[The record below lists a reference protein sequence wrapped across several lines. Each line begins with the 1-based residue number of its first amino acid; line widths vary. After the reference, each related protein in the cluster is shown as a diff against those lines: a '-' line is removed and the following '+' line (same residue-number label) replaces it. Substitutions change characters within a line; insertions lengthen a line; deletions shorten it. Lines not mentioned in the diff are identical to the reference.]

1 MKVDRVP
8 SGLPGFDELV
18 GGGLPRGTVVLLS
31 GGPGSGK
38 TLFSLQFLYNGARQ
52 HGEPGIY
59 VALVE
64 SPEQVR
70 LDASSIGWDLSSL
83 EAEGK
88 FALVDARP
96 SRFVEGREAGIEGVE
111 TFSSWIWGLISKN
124 VESMKARRLAV
135 DSVNVIA
142 GQFPE
147 ELQARQTITG
157 LVQGLERLPDCTSL
171 LVFEQIKAE
180 RTVEEFLTHGVII
193 LHYVPIKNGM
203 MRAIQI
209 LKMRKT
215 EHSENFHPFI
225 IDSKGIR
232 VEPKETSSFF

>member
-1 MKVDRVP
+1 MKIDRVP

-18 GGGLPRGTVVLLS
+18 GGGLPRGAVVLLS

-52 HGEPGIY
+52 HGEPGVY
-59 VALVE
+59 LALAE
-64 SPEQVR
+64 SPEHVR
-70 LDASSIGWDLSSL
+70 RDASALGWDLSPL
-83 EAEGK
+83 EAKGK

-96 SRFVEGREAGIEGVE
+96 SRFVEGKGAEVEGVE
-111 TFSSWIWGLISKN
+111 TFSSWIWTLISKN
-124 VESMKARRLAV
+124 VERLKAHRLV
-135 DSVNVIA
+135 IDSVNVVA

-157 LVQGLERLPDCTSL
+157 LVQQLEKLPDCTSL
-171 LVFEQIKAE
+171 LIFEQIKAE
-180 RTVEEFLTHGVII
+180 RTMEEFLTHGVVI

-225 IDSKGIR
+225 IDSRGIR